1 MEQLRKIKKTA
12 ILKGVVVLLFILFSS
27 KTYSQAEIHKIFYP
41 LSPIDT
47 IKSFEKVKRYHRIDS
62 LNRSDFFFAYLD
74 EKYKSG
80 LVLLKR
86 VQDEIL
92 VYKFESD
99 LFTASNTRIDSFR
112 LETSKYISIQVS
124 RFPSGSC
131 SNTYGFLTILDIE
144 TCKTID
150 YCNYSL
156 EECYNEDGVI
166 RSQSHCKTTTNI
178 DGEVLS
184 LINSCNSD
192 ALNCTGSGTYKVED
206 DMLIKTI
213 P

>member
-86 VQDEIL
+86 VQGEIL

>member
-1 MEQLRKIKKTA
+1 MEQLHKIKKTA
-12 ILKGVVVLLFILFSS
+12 ILKGVVVLLFILSSS

-41 LSPIDT
+41 LSPIDI
-47 IKSFEKVKRYHRIDS
+47 IKSFEKVKRYTRIDS
-62 LNRSDFFFAYLD
+62 LNRSDLFFAYQD

-80 LVLLKR
+80 LVLIKR
-86 VQDEIL
+86 IQGEFL
-92 VYKFESD
+92 LYNFESD
-99 LFTASNTRIDSFR
+99 LFNASNTRIDSFR
-112 LETSKYISIQVS
+112 LESSNYISIQVS

-131 SNTYGFLTILDIE
+131 SNTYGFLTILNIE

-150 YCNYSL
+150 YCNDSL

-166 RSQSHCKTTTNI
+166 RSQSHCKTNTKIN
-178 DGEVLS
+178 GEVLS

-192 ALNCTGSGTYKVED
+192 ALNCTKSGTYKFED
-206 DMLIKTI
+206 DMLLRTI

>member
-12 ILKGVVVLLFILFSS
+12 ILKGVVVLLFILFSN

-47 IKSFEKVKRYHRIDS
+47 IKSFEKVKRYHRIES

-86 VQDEIL
+86 VQGEIL

-192 ALNCTGSGTYKVED
+192 ALNCTKSGTYKFED
-206 DMLIKTI
+206 DMLLRTI